1 MAPEVLNHQPYTAK
15 CDIWSL
21 GVIIYQMI
29 FGEYPFLPKSRVE
42 LIDYVNNQ
50 NIKFPETPKISN

>member
-1 MAPEVLNHQPYTAK
+1 
-15 CDIWSL
+15 
-21 GVIIYQMI
+21 MI